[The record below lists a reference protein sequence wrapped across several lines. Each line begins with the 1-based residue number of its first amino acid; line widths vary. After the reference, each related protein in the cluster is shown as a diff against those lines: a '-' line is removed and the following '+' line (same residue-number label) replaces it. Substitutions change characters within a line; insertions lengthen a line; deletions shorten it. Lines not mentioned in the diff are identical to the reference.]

1 MKKPK
6 NIQNFLT
13 GGLFLSLLL
22 AELPAQAQNPIR
34 DSALQ
39 SYYRFIKENAAIF
52 SGSAYLPRG
61 TEITGHPFY
70 QEDSLQNGS
79 LVCQGIVYDNIPLKY
94 EIFDDALILKDYT
107 QNYFIRLNGSKIA
120 AFTINNDAFIRPSYD
135 DPATEAAHPGFYQRI
150 YNGTVEV
157 LVKHKKVLL
166 YKTTID
172 KTLTWYETYKY
183 YYIRKGNEW
192 FTISGHNDLVRAFSD
207 KKQEIRRFLSGKEK
221 FKKNPEAL
229 LKVTAAYY
237 DELTRK

>member
-1 MKKPK
+1 M
-6 NIQNFLT
+6 
-13 GGLFLSLLL
+13 LLL
-22 AELPAQAQNPIR
+22 GLLLLQGFSVAAQSPLR

-70 QEDSLQNGS
+70 QEDSLQTGS

-94 EIFDDALILKDYT
+94 EIFDDALILKDYS

-120 AFTINNDAFIRPSYD
+120 AFTINQDSFIQPSYD
-135 DPATEAAHPGFYQRI
+135 DPALEADHPGFYQRI
-150 YNGTVEV
+150 YNGASEV

-172 KTLTWYETYKY
+172 KTLTWYEPYKF

-192 FTISGHNDLVRAFSD
+192 FNISSRNDVVKAYGD

-221 FKKNPEAL
+221 FKKNPEGL
-229 LKVTAAYY
+229 LKATAAFYE
-237 DELTRK
+237 ELTRK